1 MAKEKKGL
9 GIGLDVLFGAESYE
23 EDGSELLSLPIS
35 PANVSLV
42 ASATAAP
49 NITRAAPFPEK
60 NHRRAAM
67 VVISP
72 LART

>member
-35 PANVSLV
+35 KVEPRSEQ
-42 ASATAAP
+42 P
-49 NITRAAPFPEK
+49 REYFDEK
-60 NHRRAAM
+60 ALQE
-67 VVISP
+67 
-72 LART
+72 LADSIAQ